1 MGALGAGQVQ
11 ALVVTVN
18 DQRWDVTTFTGT
30 YNDNVSKFATAAN
43 GGVMPWFNNIGLSYE
58 FATAVAGGFG
68 VTNNQNLSFQGGT
81 GPWFGVEAYAPD
93 PDQDPPFLG
102 EISYVMSAFEPAD
115 GSWFTTGWADYM
127 SVSGVWAQATPF
139 NDDTPVPGPLPVF
152 GAAAAFGFSRKLR
165 KRIKDSKAVGGSIT
179 VD

>member
-1 MGALGAGQVQ
+1 VLGAGQAQ

-18 DQRWDVTTFTGT
+18 GQQWDVTTFTGS
-30 YNDNVSKFATAAN
+30 YFDNVTKFNTAAN
-43 GGVMPWFNNIGLSYE
+43 GGVMPWFNNYPLAEE

-68 VTNNQNLSFQGGT
+68 VTNNQNPSFDGGT
-81 GPWFGVEAYAPD
+81 GPWFGVEASAPD
-93 PDQDPPFLG
+93 PDQEPPFPG
-102 EISYVMSAFEPAD
+102 EISYRMSAFELFD
-115 GSWFTTGWADYM
+115 GSWFTTGFVDNM
-127 SVSGVWAQATPF
+127 SVSGVWAPATPF

-165 KRIKDSKAVGGSIT
+165 KRIKVSKAVGGSIT